1 MMKTDNKVLIILLG
15 IISVIA
21 LVCGYF
27 AITNKEEVVKTDA
40 IKMKEEYEALNG
52 TSIESIQK
60 EYPTVSL
67 SEDNPY
73 VYKTEE
79 EIVDILENKTGIIY
93 LGFPGCPWCR
103 NMVGVL
109 DSAAKAKELSTVYY
123 LDIKEIRY
131 TYTLDSNNKLV
142 KEKEG
147 SSSYYKMLEIL
158 EKYLDD
164 YVLTTKDGK
173 KVNTKEKR
181 ILAPSVIAVK
191 DGKVVDF
198 HAVTVES
205 HKNGFDLLDEKQKK
219 ELQDIYESMIA
230 KTQEGICTEGC

>member
-1 MMKTDNKVLIILLG
+1 MMKKDNKVLVILLG
-15 IISVIA
+15 VIVGIA
-21 LVCGYF
+21 LICGYN
-27 AITNKEEVVKTDA
+27 AMNNPGEVIKTDA

-60 EYPTVSL
+60 EYPSVSL
-67 SEDNPY
+67 GEDNPY

-79 EIVDILENKTGIIY
+79 EIVNILENKTGIIY

-109 DSAAKAKELSTVYY
+109 ASAAKAKELSTIYY
-123 LDIKEIRY
+123 LDIKGIRD
-131 TYTLDSNNKLV
+131 TYKLDSNNKLV
-142 KEKEG
+142 QEKEG
-147 SSSYYKMLEIL
+147 SASYYKMLKIL
-158 EKYLDD
+158 DKYLDD

-173 KVNTKEKR
+173 SVNTKEKR